1 MDSTAP
7 FPFSALHPQ
16 SDVSVALQ
24 TFRWLLVLGF
34 PTAIAAATVWPDVFT
49 AQEDDAAPASESET
63 FGYPVI

>member
-16 SDVSVALQ
+16 GDVSVALQ

-34 PTAIAAATVWPDVFT
+34 PTAIAAATVWPEVFT
-49 AQEDDAAPASESET
+49 AQEDDSDSSPASEAG
-63 FGYPVI
+63 GYPVI